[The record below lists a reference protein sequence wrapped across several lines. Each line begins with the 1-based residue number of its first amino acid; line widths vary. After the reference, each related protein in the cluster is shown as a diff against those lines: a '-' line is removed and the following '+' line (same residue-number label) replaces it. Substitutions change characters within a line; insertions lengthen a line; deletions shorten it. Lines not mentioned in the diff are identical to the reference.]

1 MTRSGFP
8 ARCSELTSIRRVIS
22 SHRDGVLIMKI
33 HAAMASLLLVIT
45 PAAVAQPVQA
55 PITGRDAS
63 IPFASLG
70 GIEDW
75 RANGDKG
82 LWIRGRS
89 HNWYYAELMGSCSGL
104 GFEDR
109 IGFVIEPY
117 GSFDKF
123 SSIVVEGRICH
134 IKTLR
139 ESDPPPKKKK
149 KLPRTPPRSP

>member
-1 MTRSGFP
+1 
-8 ARCSELTSIRRVIS
+8 
-22 SHRDGVLIMKI
+22 MKI
-33 HAAMASLLLVIT
+33 LCLTASLLLALS
-45 PAAVAQPVQA
+45 PAARGQPAQT
-55 PITGRDAS
+55 PITGREAS
-63 IPFASLG
+63 IPFAAIG

-89 HNWYYAELMGSCSGL
+89 HRWYYAELLGSCTGL

-123 SSIVVEGRICH
+123 SSIVVEGRVCPIR
-134 IKTLR
+134 TLR
-139 ESDPPPKKKK
+139 ESDPPPPKKK